1 MATYTAT
8 TNYSTLCDACRADG
22 AVSVA
27 REFAPALG
35 CCALCGEPIPALVAA
50 LLKAPGARPC
60 RDCRGVCLPEAP
72 CACCIVLAEAQDEY
86 AAEVSG

>member
-1 MATYTAT
+1 MATTAAT

-27 REFAPALG
+27 RTEAPRLG
-35 CCALCGEPIPALVAA
+35 CCALCGDEIPALVAA

-60 RDCRGVCLPEAP
+60 RDCRGVCLPEEP
-72 CACCIVLAEAQDEY
+72 CACCRELAAMQDEL
-86 AAEVSG
+86 AWEA